1 MDRVRSCHTW
11 QPEKYRPFLIGAE
24 IFGHVT
30 HEFAQALAAFPKV
43 FVVTEQQVSLCSSLK
58 SFAERSEKVEE
69 AIQQLVADGTIS
81 RWRGEYYPVTNDWG
95 QSPIMKMDRGAA
107 GYFGI
112 RGYGVHVN
120 GLVHTAEGLKI
131 WVGKRSLDK
140 PNAPGKLDHIVAG
153 GQPFGLGVYENLVK
167 EAAEEADIPEALVQK
182 AKPAGI
188 VSYRCARE
196 DGLRNDILFVYDLC
210 LPEDFTP
217 RNTDG
222 EVEEFYLWP
231 LEQVI
236 DRIKSGDDFK
246 FNVSL
251 VLIHFL
257 IRQGYITPDDDPDYC
272 ALVKG
277 MQRQSS

>member
-1 MDRVRSCHTW
+1 MDRVASCHTW
-11 QPEKYRPFLIGAE
+11 QPEKYRPFLIDAE
-24 IFGHVT
+24 IFGHIT
-30 HEFAQALAAFPKV
+30 HEFAQKLAKFPQV
-43 FVVTEQQVSLCSSLK
+43 FVVDEQQVTLYPSLQ
-58 SFAERSEKVEE
+58 SFDDRTEKVESV
-69 AIQQLVADGTIS
+69 IRQLVAEDSIS
-81 RWRGEYYPVTNDWG
+81 RWRDEYYPVTNDWS
-95 QSPIMKMDRGAA
+95 QTPVMKLDRGAA

-120 GLVHTAEGLKI
+120 GLVRTASGLKI

-167 EAAEEADIPEALVQK
+167 EAAEEADIPETLVQK

-196 DGLRNDILFVYDLC
+196 DGLRNDILFVYDLY
-210 LPEDFTP
+210 LPEGFMP

-236 DRIKSGDDFK
+236 ERIKSSDDFK

-251 VLIHFL
+251 VIIHFL
-257 IRQGYITPDDDPDYC
+257 IREGYITPDDPDYC
-272 ALVKG
+272 SLASG
-277 MQRQSS
+277 MQRQSI